1 MIKRPA
7 WNVLEEKIADGIDY
21 MKKKKKKSGAA
32 RRNQKGVE
40 W

>member
-7 WNVLEEKIADGIDY
+7 WNVLEEKIERGIDY
-21 MKKKKKKSGAA
+21 MQKRKKKTGTT
-32 RRNQKGVE
+32 RRSQKGVE